1 MRPAIE
7 AGLMAYWKPQVH
19 MRSVLILS
27 KATFCLSISWS
38 RAPIIGKPVPEKETS
53 SAYSSFSAFFPKP
66 SLIVN
71 RRYSRAR
78 IQTSAG
84 RADENSWVAGRCV
97 PGIISMRM
105 HDAIPDAISIAYPHE
120 REPVRV

>member
-19 MRSVLILS
+19 MRSVLIPS

-53 SAYSSFSAFFPKP
+53 SAYSSFSAFF
-66 SLIVN
+66 S
-71 RRYSRAR
+71 
-78 IQTSAG
+78 QT
-84 RADENSWVAGRCV
+84 
-97 PGIISMRM
+97 
-105 HDAIPDAISIAYPHE
+105 IPDSKPALLSRQDSNIGGE
-120 REPVRV
+120 GR